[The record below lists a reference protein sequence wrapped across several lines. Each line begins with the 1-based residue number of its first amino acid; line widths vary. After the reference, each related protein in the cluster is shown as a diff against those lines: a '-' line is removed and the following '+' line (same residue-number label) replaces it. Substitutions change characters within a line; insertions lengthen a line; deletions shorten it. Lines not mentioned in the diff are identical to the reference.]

1 MSPPLGRLAYLY
13 VGTSDFDAD
22 LRYYRDTLGS
32 EVVWSFAAFGARV
45 AAFRVA
51 AEGPLLLIADHRPAP
66 SCLPVFAVDDLDE
79 TEKTLRARG
88 WTPEG
93 GRFGIPDG
101 PCLLFH
107 DASGNAL
114 AVYGDERPRALEA
127 AYQDPENPRAVR

>member
-1 MSPPLGRLAYLY
+1 MALPLGRLAYLY

-22 LRYYRDTLGS
+22 LRYYRDTLGA

-45 AAFRVA
+45 AAFRVS
-51 AEGPLLLIADHRPAP
+51 EGPLLLVADHRPAP
-66 SCLPVFAVDDLDE
+66 SCLPVYAVEDLDA
-79 TEKTLRARG
+79 TERELRGRG

-114 AVYGDERPRALEA
+114 AVFGDERPRALEGASAGPDEGRA
-127 AYQDPENPRAVR
+127 AR